1 MGPLFLYGLFSNE
14 GYSVKKLL
22 ESAKVPADVQNADGM
37 IEQLV
42 LPTHAATAMPYARV
56 SLQAVAAEKFPHVPA
71 GVPHEAKLIALIS
84 PVPGLHAI
92 VKARE
97 AVHFP

>member
-56 SLQAVAAEKFPHVPA
+56 SLQAVAAE
-71 GVPHEAKLIALIS
+71 
-84 PVPGLHAI
+84 
-92 VKARE
+92 
-97 AVHFP
+97 